1 MQGYDYPKE
10 KIPAL
15 LELGLIPE
23 QPRPESTVILAFLA
37 EHYQEYDRFS
47 FSVRV
52 GPGRPANPEHDAGVQ
67 FTTTFSSM
75 KRLDMLAWQGPSMTL
90 FEAKYR
96 LSADA
101 LGKLMMYRQLLMEEL
116 PDVAEPKLVALAKYA
131 DDVILGV
138 FSAQGIEVRLYE

>member
-1 MQGYDYPKE
+1 MQGYDYTREQIPK
-10 KIPAL
+10 L
-15 LELGLIPE
+15 LELGIIPE

-37 EHYQEYDRFS
+37 AHGELYDRFS

-67 FTTTFSSM
+67 FSTTFSSM
-75 KRLDMLAWQGPSMTL
+75 KRLDMLAWSGQSMTL

-138 FSAQGIEVRLYE
+138 FSSQGIDVYLFD